1 MTRISK
7 LDPSEWDEGL
17 REQTSADTA
26 SPLELGLMRI
36 FAHNSGLAKGL
47 VGFAGALKLHR
58 SLPDRL
64 VELVRLRVAYHNQCR
79 SCMAIRYS
87 DAIADGLDEALVCS
101 LENPTEAGNL
111 TEPEKLAIRY
121 GELMA
126 SNHLAVD
133 DAIYNELREHFS
145 EPEIVE
151 LGMTVAFFVGF
162 GRLAATWNMV
172 EELPE
177 KFQDPNAGTLTP
189 WGEDSIIVR

>member
-17 REQTSADTA
+17 RELTGADTA

-47 VGFAGALKLHR
+47 VEFAGALKLHR

-101 LENPTEAGNL
+101 LENPTEAANL

-133 DAIYNELREHFS
+133 DAIYNQLREHFS

-162 GRLAATWNMV
+162 GRLATTWNMV

-189 WGEDSIIVR
+189 RGEDSIIVR